1 MPWSGGTYTKGN
13 AGTGGWTGDAGLGIG
28 IEAGRHDT
36 QDNDFANGINNALAK
51 DGQNTPTANLS
62 MGGYKHTGVG
72 NASAADQYMALGQL
86 LDASKAVQTSG
97 TAPNYTVTLSPAPTT
112 YFDGMIVAVKCHST
126 FTGGSQA
133 TINVNGLGAKNIR
146 IRINDGSGSRNV
158 YPYEMLANVG
168 YLLQY
173 DGAQFYLL
181 NPQGGFALDTANKA
195 WVTGGTQPN
204 YTVDIYPA
212 PASYTE
218 GLTFTI
224 KPNSDFSVGGTP
236 TINVNG
242 LGAKELRTIRYST
255 TSRLLEPFEINNRG
269 YYTISYNSAGDYFE
283 VHNPTFGGAL
293 TFFST
298 TVGSSGGTLTK
309 LSENNRYAFLNGRT
323 VFVQYRVVLDLS
335 VTTSTSLTLSLPFN
349 ASGSS
354 ANRIF
359 GSGYVSSATGV
370 PDWLIFPFLTSG
382 GNIVQLYLQDNSTP
396 WPVDNNFLVSCWG
409 IYELA

>member
-1 MPWSGGTYTKGN
+1 MGWSGGTYTKGN
-13 AGTGGWTGDAGLGIG
+13 AGSGGWVGDAGLGIG
-28 IEAGRHDT
+28 IEASRHDT
-36 QDNDFANGINNALAK
+36 QDNDFATGINNCLTK
-51 DGQNTPTANLS
+51 DGQNTPTANLG

-126 FTGGSQA
+126 FTGSSQA

-158 YPYEMLANVG
+158 YPYEMLASVG

-173 DGAQFYLL
+173 DGSQFYLL
-181 NPQGGFALDTANKA
+181 NPQGGFALDTANKT

-224 KPNSDFSVGGTP
+224 KPHQDLTSATP

-255 TSRLLEPFEINNRG
+255 TSRLLETYEISNRG

-283 VHNPTFGGAL
+283 VHNPTFGSRLKSFTATIG
-293 TFFST
+293 ST
-298 TVGSSGGTLTK
+298 SGTIVIT
-309 LSENNRYAFLNGRT
+309 SQDSRYIFLNGST
-323 VFVQYRVVLDLS
+323 VYVEYSLLLNLS
-335 VTTSTSLTLSLPFN
+335 GSPSSDISVSLPFS
-349 ASGSS
+349 ASLTS
-354 ANRIF
+354 ANKIF
-359 GSGYVSSATGV
+359 GPMYINAAAGESN
-370 PDWLIFPFLTSG
+370 WLGFPFLMPSGTAIQFYRPNTSDSWQ
-382 GNIVQLYLQDNSTP
+382 IDT
-396 WPVDNNFLVSCWG
+396 NFLINAWG
-409 IYELA
+409 IYEIA

>member
-1 MPWSGGTYTKGN
+1 MAIFDWQDIRKAAVTT
-13 AGTGGWTGDAGLGIG
+13 AGT
-28 IEAGRHDT
+28 
-36 QDNDFANGINNALAK
+36 
-51 DGQNTPTANLS
+51 
-62 MGGYKHTGVG
+62 V
-72 NASAADQYMALGQL
+72 
-86 LDASKAVQTSG
+86 
-97 TAPNYTVTLSPAPTT
+97 PNYTVTLYDGPAS
-112 YFDGMIVAVKCHST
+112 YYDGMIVAIKCHST

-158 YPYEMLANVG
+158 YPYEMLVNVG

-242 LGAKELRTIRYST
+242 LGAKELRTLRYST
-255 TSRLLEPFEINNRG
+255 TSRLLETFEINNRG
-269 YYTISYNSAGDYFE
+269 YYTLSYNSAGDYFE
-283 VHNPTFGGAL
+283 VHNPTFGAL
-293 TFFST
+293 TKSFST
-298 TVGSSGGTLTK
+298 TVGSSAGTLV
-309 LSENNRYAFLNGRT
+309 LSSQACRYVFLSANT
-323 VFVQYRVVLDLS
+323 IFVQMRLILNLS
-335 VTTSTSLTLSLPFN
+335 GSASASLSATLPFIADSN
-349 ASGSS
+349 VS
-354 ANRIF
+354 NRIF
-359 GSGYVSSATGV
+359 GPMYVSSVTGES
-370 PDWLIFPFLTSG
+370 DWLGFAFLPSSG
-382 GNIVQLYLQDNSTP
+382 SIAQFYRSQNSGDA
-396 WPVDNNFLVSCWG
+396 WPIDNNFLISCWG
-409 IYELA
+409 IYETA